1 MPRRIEFAAIS
12 TSLGMVSKPLSQ
24 GLTDNE
30 AHVHPALEGHH
41 PQLFFQTNGD
51 YGAHLNRLTWYFYLV
66 FCHEGKSPCYLLR
79 MSITIDHMNRI
90 SNYLIRFVAVTGLG
104 LASAVAVQASSS
116 ATTGCT
122 TSKVA
127 VTHLVHVRVHRVIHG
142 KKVMRTITRRV
153 DVKVKKR
160 ERIREHGKWVHV
172 VREVVEYRT
181 VTTCPLIVPATTTTT
196 VPAPQTPPAPV
207 LSVHLD
213 PSFTQDAS
221 NPLRV
226 TYAYSA
232 SASINGVTQTLL
244 PAGVLEMFSDGSL
257 ACSTGVGGSATG
269 GNCTVTYSTFG
280 THYVNTV
287 YDSGTNSSTTGNEAV
302 TVSQYS
308 TTTSIGNASVTGGTI
323 ISNDYY
329 ATVSIPVAIGLQGAP
344 TTGAVTIS
352 PDPLLT
358 SNQTCTAV
366 VNGVSTCTVY
376 ALQSSSPQSYTPTI
390 HFSGDTNYSSSG
402 AIGGVITIPTM
413 PAPQQT
419 HVSTTTAF
427 SYTDLGASGN
437 PGFTRLN
444 ATVTP
449 SDSSDLNN
457 GTVTFTWTG
466 QDGAESTTASVVG
479 GMAYSS
485 PVSNPT
491 LYPSGTV
498 VTVTYNGGTQMTGDA
513 YETIYGSSIGSGPF
527 N

>member
-1 MPRRIEFAAIS
+1 
-12 TSLGMVSKPLSQ
+12 
-24 GLTDNE
+24 
-30 AHVHPALEGHH
+30 
-41 PQLFFQTNGD
+41 
-51 YGAHLNRLTWYFYLV
+51 
-66 FCHEGKSPCYLLR
+66 
-79 MSITIDHMNRI
+79 
-90 SNYLIRFVAVTGLG
+90 
-104 LASAVAVQASSS
+104 
-116 ATTGCT
+116 
-122 TSKVA
+122 
-127 VTHLVHVRVHRVIHG
+127 
-142 KKVMRTITRRV
+142 
-153 DVKVKKR
+153 
-160 ERIREHGKWVHV
+160 
-172 VREVVEYRT
+172 
-181 VTTCPLIVPATTTTT
+181 
-196 VPAPQTPPAPV
+196 
-207 LSVHLD
+207 
-213 PSFTQDAS
+213 
-221 NPLRV
+221 
-226 TYAYSA
+226 
-232 SASINGVTQTLL
+232 
-244 PAGVLEMFSDGSL
+244 MFSDGSL